1 MAGMMSVSS
10 MAVFSG
16 LCTSGNAAGIVGMA
30 AYIRT
35 PGNAAGM
42 IPVPVVSGV
51 GITVRTV
58 VHMGS
63 CLGTACDTA
72 YVVVVFPGQ
81 CTAVDAAG
89 PVNVN
94 AFQTASRQTAGMISV
109 PVVSGVGITV
119 RTVVHMGS
127 CLGTACD
134 TAYVVVVFPGQ
145 CTAVDAAGPVNV
157 NAFQTAS
164 RQTAGMISVPVV
176 SGVGITVHTV
186 VHMGS
191 CLGTACDTAYVVAVF
206 PGQRTAADAAKTVL
220 VFFRLC
226 TSPNGAGNVC
236 LIFLGCVPGFRG
248 SFIYRIGD
256 DTACYHGNRYK
267 CYGR

>member
-10 MAVFSG
+10 MAVLSG

-51 GITVRTV
+51 GITVR
-58 VHMGS
+58 
-63 CLGTACDTA
+63 
-72 YVVVVFPGQ
+72 
-81 CTAVDAAG
+81 
-89 PVNVN
+89 
-94 AFQTASRQTAGMISV
+94 
-109 PVVSGVGITV
+109 
-119 RTVVHMGS
+119 
-127 CLGTACD
+127 
-134 TAYVVVVFPGQ
+134 
-145 CTAVDAAGPVNV
+145 
-157 NAFQTAS
+157 
-164 RQTAGMISVPVV
+164 
-176 SGVGITVHTV
+176 TV